1 MRKPWMLTGKDSN
14 KNLPS
19 SSGEIWETDCA
30 QLDAMLDARYAEDAR
45 ELVNHQA
52 HQANWPEVKRINK

>member
-1 MRKPWMLTGKDSN
+1 MRKPWMLIEKYSN

-19 SSGEIWETDCA
+19 RFGETWETDRA
-30 QLDAMLDARYAEDAR
+30 QLDAMLDARYAEDVR

-52 HQANWPEVKRINK
+52 HQAN